1 MAYPK
6 TTGLEPYEQN
16 RETDRVFHGEDHA
29 TIRRY
34 VRELMLGRDSDV
46 EPASE
51 ADEKKY
57 REMIMKLSG
66 GKHHAE

>member
-1 MAYPK
+1 MAYPR
-6 TTGLEPYEQN
+6 TDLEPQEQN
-16 RETDRVFHGEDHA
+16 RETARVFHGEDYA

-34 VRELMLGRDSDV
+34 VGELLLAQDTGV

-57 REMIMKLSG
+57 REMIMELSG
-66 GKHHAE
+66 GKNHAE